1 MKLALFASGNGS
13 NVQALIDAVNN
24 GTIKGTIQCLVCD
37 NPKAYVIERAQAAGI
52 DTLVIPPNRCSS
64 RVEWENVIL
73 EFLQSH
79 QVDLVILA
87 GFMRIISSTLLNHYP
102 KGIINIHPS
111 LLPAFPGRNSIQDAY
126 DAKVEKTGVTI
137 HYVDEGIDTGEIIAQ
152 ESLNIQAEWSLELL
166 EEAIHKIEHR
176 LYPKVIQQL
185 IEEFNMKGNME

>member
-13 NVQALIDAVNN
+13 NVQALIDAVND

-102 KGIINIHPS
+102 KRIINIHPS

-176 LYPKVIQQL
+176 LYPQVVQQL
-185 IEEFNMKGNME
+185 IEKFNMKGNME